1 MTGHGLHRAE
11 RRNGVEVAYG
21 GVVID
26 EQSRVLLREPSDHYG
41 GYVWTF
47 AKGRPDPGDQP
58 TDTALREVREEL
70 GVEAA
75 IVAEIAGWFVGTTTD
90 TRMFVMCPV
99 VENGDFH
106 GETARVRWVSF
117 AEAEVLLAQ
126 TTSSTGRARDLA
138 ILEAARRA
146 WEDHR

>member
-1 MTGHGLHRAE
+1 MTGHSLHCAE

-26 EQSRVLLREPSDHYG
+26 ERGRVLLREPSNHYG
-41 GYVWTF
+41 GYRWTF

-90 TRMFVMCPV
+90 TKMFVMRPV
-99 VENGDFH
+99 ADHGDFQ
-106 GETARVRWVSF
+106 GETARARWVSF
-117 AEAEVLLAQ
+117 ADAAVLLAQ

-138 ILEAARRA
+138 ILEAARRE
-146 WEDHR
+146 WDRR